1 VARVIER
8 WGRKRFA
15 VGWSVTLVLALL
27 AVLPPLAAIL
37 EAFRAPQAEPWSPGA
52 FHYVID
58 TYGSSLLFSMRLA
71 SFVTLASLL
80 IGVPAAYAFV
90 RYPFPGSAALE
101 QLAAIPLA
109 LPGVSVAIAV
119 IVGYA
124 QWRGNWL
131 LLAAGQMLYT
141 VPYAVRVVANTLR
154 NVPLRALEDVARA
167 LGAHAATR
175 LRHVVAP
182 LLVRPVVLA
191 ALIVFA
197 LSWGEFNVS
206 FLLATPTQM
215 PFAAALYGTYTANSA
230 AVSGAAT
237 AVFLTGALPLLVA
250 LQLLE
255 RRPFDFGQGV

>member
-15 VGWSVTLVLALL
+15 IGWTVTLALALL
-27 AVLPPLAAIL
+27 AVLPPLAAVL
-37 EAFRAPQAEPWSPGA
+37 QAFGAPRAEQWSPGA
-52 FHYVID
+52 FRYILE

-71 SFVTLASLL
+71 SFVALASLA

-90 RYPFPGSAALE
+90 RYPFPGSGALE
-101 QLAAIPLA
+101 QLAAVPLA

-124 QWRGNWL
+124 ELRGNWL
-131 LLAAGQMLYT
+131 LLAAAQMLYT

-154 NVPLRALEDVARA
+154 NIPLRALEDVARA
-167 LGAHAATR
+167 LGAHAVTR
-175 LRHVVAP
+175 LRHVTAP

-191 ALIVFA
+191 SLIVFA

-215 PFAAALYGTYTANSA
+215 PFAAALYGTYTSSSA

-237 AVFLTGALPLLVA
+237 AIFLAGALPLLVA

>member
-1 VARVIER
+1 VIER

-15 VGWSVTLVLALL
+15 IGWTMTVVIALI
-27 AVLPPLAAIL
+27 AVLPPLAAVL
-37 EAFRAPQAEPWSPGA
+37 QAFRAPQAEQWSPGS
-52 FHYVID
+52 FQYVIE
-58 TYGSSLLFSMRLA
+58 TYGGCLLFSLRLA
-71 SFVTLASLL
+71 AFVSLASLV
-80 IGVPAAYAFV
+80 IGVPAAYAFALH
-90 RYPFPGSAALE
+90 PFRGSAAIE
-101 QLAAIPLA
+101 QLAAVPLA

-124 QWRGNWL
+124 QLRGNWL
-131 LLAAGQMLYT
+131 LLAGGQMLYT

-154 NVPLRALEDVARA
+154 NVPLRTLEDVART
-167 LGAHAATR
+167 LGAHGMVR
-175 LRHVVAP
+175 FRHVVAP

-191 ALIVFA
+191 SLIVFA

-215 PFAAALYGTYTANSA
+215 PFAAALYGTYTSSSG

-237 AVFLTGALPLLVA
+237 AIFLAGALPLLVA